1 MDAIGT
7 VDPPGAR
14 DLTAAGALLLD
25 VRDDVEWSAGRA
37 PVARHVVLA
46 ELPDRFGELDPATRV
61 VCVCRSGGRSQR
73 ATAFL
78 LDRGYDAV
86 NLEGGMIAWVAA
98 GLPLVG
104 DGTEPVV
111 I

>member
-7 VDPPGAR
+7 VDPAAAR
-14 DLTAAGALLLD
+14 DLAASGALLLD
-25 VRDDVEWSAGRA
+25 VRDDAEWSAGRA
-37 PVARHVVLA
+37 PAARHVVLA
-46 ELPDRFGELDPATRV
+46 DLPDRFEELDRAV
-61 VCVCRSGGRSQR
+61 SIVCVCRSGGRSLR

-78 LDRGYDAV
+78 LDRGFDAV

-98 GLPLVG
+98 GLPIVA
-104 DGTEPVV
+104 DGADPVV